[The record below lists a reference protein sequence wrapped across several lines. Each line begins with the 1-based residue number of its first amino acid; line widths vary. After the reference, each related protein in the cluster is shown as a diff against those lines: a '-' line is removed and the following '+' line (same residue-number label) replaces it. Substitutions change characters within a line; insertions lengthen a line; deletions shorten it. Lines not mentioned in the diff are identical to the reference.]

1 MKIIRKSFKIDI
13 SYHFMKKA
21 IFLDRDGVINK
32 KAIEGE
38 YISSFNEFEFL
49 PGVLESLKKVPQTDY
64 LLIIVTNQRGIAR
77 KKISINDL
85 ELIHNKMLNEMDKY
99 GINIDK
105 IYFCPHNYGE
115 CKCRKPDV
123 GMIEMA
129 EKDFKIDMGNSWM
142 IGDSLSDIELGI
154 KKGLQTIYLGNNLE
168 TKIISN
174 YSFDNLFNAIDL
186 ILSLPKKY

>member
-49 PGVLESLKKVPQTDY
+49 PGVLESLKKVPKRDY

-85 ELIHNKMLNEMDKY
+85 ELIHNKMLNEMDNYCIK
-99 GINIDK
+99 IDK

-115 CKCRKPDV
+115 CNCRKPNV

-129 EKDFKIDMGNSWM
+129 EKDFKIDMENSWI

-154 KKGLQTIYLGNNLE
+154 KKGLQTIYLGNTLE
-168 TKIISN
+168 TKMISN
-174 YSFDNLFNAIDL
+174 YSFDNLSNAIDL
-186 ILSLPKKY
+186 ILSLSKKY